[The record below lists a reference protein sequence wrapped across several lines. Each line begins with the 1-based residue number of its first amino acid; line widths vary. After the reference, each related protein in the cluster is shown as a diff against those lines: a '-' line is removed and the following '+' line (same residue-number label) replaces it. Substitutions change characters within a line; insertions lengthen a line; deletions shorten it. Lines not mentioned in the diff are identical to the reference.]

1 MTRYAYGMRL
11 RGFSPG
17 AQPRGVLER
26 QDDRSG
32 RYYDIIIYDHAL
44 TDKEVRPRG
53 VLERQDD
60 RSGRYYDIIIYD
72 HALTDKEV
80 RDYELDYI
88 EYDFK

>member
-1 MTRYAYGMRL
+1 MRYAYGMRL

-44 TDKEVRPRG
+44 TDKEVG
-53 VLERQDD
+53 
-60 RSGRYYDIIIYD
+60 
-72 HALTDKEV
+72 
-80 RDYELDYI
+80 DYELDYLG
-88 EYDFK
+88 KVVNNA